1 MPTPS
6 EQKAL
11 AFVAIVILL
20 GGAVR
25 IVRAG
30 SSPEPTPLEQ
40 QGLARQAS
48 AADSAAGS
56 AKKKKGRRTV
66 AAASGHPAA
75 RNAQAPP
82 ESRSEQ
88 LGYPP
93 PGPRIDVSGMAPI
106 KISSPNLG
114 ARIDLDRASAAE
126 MEALPRVGPALAKRL
141 VANRDSVGPF
151 GTLEGLKR
159 VKGVGPATIRL
170 LEPLVTFGGR
180 PGR

>member
-40 QGLARQAS
+40 QGLARQS
-48 AADSAAGS
+48 SSADSAAGS
-56 AKKKKGRRTV
+56 AKKKKGRRPV
-66 AAASGHPAA
+66 GAASARAAA
-75 RNAQAPP
+75 RDAQAPQQT
-82 ESRSEQ
+82 RSEQ

-93 PGPRIDVSGMAPI
+93 PGPRIDVSGILPP
-106 KISSPNLG
+106 KITPHGIST
-114 ARIDLDRASAAE
+114 RVDLDHASAAE

-141 VANRDSVGPF
+141 VANRDSLGPF
-151 GTLEGLKR
+151 GTIEGLKR

-180 PGR
+180 SGR